1 MGTYVLI
8 HYFCVYTI
16 ERGLLV
22 QSNIVDENYNNNFDT
37 LEAAEQ
43 AIMEN
48 DGAGEYIILPI
59 TEKVWRL
66 Q

>member
-1 MGTYVLI
+1 MGAYVLI
-8 HYFCVYTI
+8 RYFCVYTI
-16 ERGLLV
+16 NRGLLV

-48 DGAGEYIILPI
+48 DGTGEYVILPI
-59 TEKVWRL
+59 TEKIWRL
-66 Q
+66 